1 MEIIDIS
8 ILHPDTKKPVSYL
21 DWKLNDPNPQ
31 RAEWLIITTDEI
43 KPFLLHKN
51 EGNKSKKISFDDAL
65 AKGNALTRAQAMA
78 LYEAKVINIDTVI
91 KGIDG
96 DPLLDWVWTCE
107 EDLKPYSKDN
117 RSAWLANLQ
126 TGYIS
131 DYFKV
136 REYRIR
142 QVAAYQE

>member
-1 MEIIDIS
+1 MKIIDIS

-21 DWKLNDPNPQ
+21 DWKLDEPNPR
-31 RAEWLIITTDEI
+31 RAEWIIITTDEI

-51 EGNKSKKISFDDAL
+51 EGNKSKTISFDDAL
-65 AKGNALTRAQAMA
+65 AEGNALTRAQAMA
-78 LYEAKVINIDTVI
+78 LYEAKVVNIDTVI
-91 KGIDG
+91 KGIGG

-142 QVAAYQE
+142 QVADYQE